1 MVSEPPTSA
10 LKLTGIKSRDDEIS
24 SRADSRLTTGMK
36 MAVTPTFCIKPETK
50 PTDAASRVRTR
61 DSCGPP
67 SFRIMEDTRFI
78 TPVLSRPAPRI
89 MTAMTAITALDANR
103 SEEHTSELQSR
114 GHLVCRLLLDKKKQR
129 THQ

>member
-36 MAVTPTFCIKPETK
+36 MAVTPTFCIKPETS
-50 PTDAASRVRTR
+50 PTDAARRVRTR

-67 SFRIMEDTRFI
+67 SFRITDANILI
-78 TPVLSRPAPRI
+78 TQVLSMHAHSSL
-89 MTAMTAITALDANR
+89 TAIPTLTALLADT
-103 SEEHTSELQSR
+103 EYDIT
-114 GHLVCRLLLDKKKQR
+114 
-129 THQ
+129 